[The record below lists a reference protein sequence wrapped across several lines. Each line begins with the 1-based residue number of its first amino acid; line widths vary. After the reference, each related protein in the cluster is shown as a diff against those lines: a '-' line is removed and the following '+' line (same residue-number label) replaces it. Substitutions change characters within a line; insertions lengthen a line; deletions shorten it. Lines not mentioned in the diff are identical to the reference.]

1 MLDALLPAADALNR
15 AVMRG
20 APLRD
25 AWRAATLAAEQGAA
39 ATATMRPRLGRAA
52 YLGDRALGRRMLA
65 RAQSSFGCAPSP
77 YSV

>member
-1 MLDALLPAADALNR
+1 MLDALLAAADALNR

-39 ATATMRPRLGRAA
+39 ATATMRPRLRS
-52 YLGDRALGRRMLA
+52 RRLS
-65 RAQSSFGCAPSP
+65 R
-77 YSV
+77 